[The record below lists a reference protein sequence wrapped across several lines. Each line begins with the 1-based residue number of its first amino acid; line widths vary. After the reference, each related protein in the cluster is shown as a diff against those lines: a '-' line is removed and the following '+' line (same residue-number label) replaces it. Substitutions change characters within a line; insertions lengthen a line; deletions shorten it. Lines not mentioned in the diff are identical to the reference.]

1 MFRGRL
7 AIVGCVLLAAVAAQA
22 GEIKVHNWPV
32 QYRYVPQEVT
42 TIGVVMDVGFWIE
55 IINQDDVIK
64 LEQVSIQ
71 KYEGCL
77 DLQVKCNFNLT
88 FTCEI
93 VPTGTIPGTY
103 SCAFLNSR
111 RTGRSHHALCE
122 ARGRQHR
129 QRARRQRG
137 RPRCFHCRQ
146 RRTAVTV
153 AAFAGPGPLLRRHGL
168 AARNVDHRCI
178 KGALAPHHDRA
189 RGSTRGSP
197 DSTWAL
203 PRGER
208 SFTRRTD
215 RRGPSF

>member
-1 MFRGRL
+1 MSRGRL

-103 SCAFLNSR
+103 SCAFLNSDIDAPGGV
-111 RTGRSHHALCE
+111 TTLC
-122 ARGRQHR
+122 ARLEDANIGSVPGGSVDVHV
-129 QRARRQRG
+129 ASIVVSVV
-137 RPRCFHCRQ
+137 PR
-146 RRTAVTV
+146 
-153 AAFAGPGPLLRRHGL
+153 
-168 AARNVDHRCI
+168 
-178 KGALAPHHDRA
+178 
-189 RGSTRGSP
+189 
-197 DSTWAL
+197 
-203 PRGER
+203 
-208 SFTRRTD
+208 
-215 RRGPSF
+215 